1 MPPDTRPEVV
11 ARETLA
17 IVKEHYPRPL
27 SEEEVRDLFTCLIE
41 VLIPY
46 SSGDVAYNGGV
57 GVKPPRPKQMI
68 ALLGYFMNTGM
79 DSVAPP
85 IR

>member
-1 MPPDTRPEVV
+1 MPPDTRPEVI

-27 SEEEVRDLFTCLIE
+27 SEGEVRDVFTCLIQA
-41 VLIPY
+41 LIPY
-46 SSGDVAYNGGV
+46 SNSDIAYAGPV
-57 GVKPPRPKQMI
+57 GVKPPRPQQMV
-68 ALLGYFMNTGM
+68 AVLGYFMNSGM
-79 DSVAPP
+79 DGVAPP